1 MKFSCRASDG
11 RCVCA
16 SKGQTRV
23 PRLFL
28 QAEMGGGGIREMP
41 AGPICGQADGIKD
54 RATALSDRQ
63 RCDPHQSIKRSF
75 HLSSPLVLCDCR
87 RAFSL

>member
-1 MKFSCRASDG
+1 MKFSCRVSDG

-28 QAEMGGGGIREMP
+28 QAEMGGGGGVEL
-41 AGPICGQADGIKD
+41 D
-54 RATALSDRQ
+54 R
-63 RCDPHQSIKRSF
+63 
-75 HLSSPLVLCDCR
+75 CR
-87 RAFSL
+87 RDQYVVKLME